1 LRKKFLDQGESISFF
16 LALSRDSQLK
26 ELYKILIPEMRDKL
40 YRLCSEKGAALY
52 AVLYYLHDIKIIW
65 ENEELMLNQTVNFT
79 EIDDIR
85 KWYKK
90 TKVKKV
96 RLLENIEGQ
105 QKIID
110 EIKNK
115 AEELRKF
122 ILDTFDIDELIS
134 YSSK

>member
-1 LRKKFLDQGESISFF
+1 
-16 LALSRDSQLK
+16 
-26 ELYKILIPEMRDKL
+26 MRDKL